1 MIHRTPK
8 KPKKA
13 AKKKQKLVNIS
24 HNICSKHQ
32 INTDINNDY
41 FDIEEEMNFM
51 NRTVSLEKASELPNK
66 QESVFDY
73 VASSNDA

>member
-8 KPKKA
+8 KQ
-13 AKKKQKLVNIS
+13 QKLVNIS
-24 HNICSKHQ
+24 HNICSKLQ

-51 NRTVSLEKASELPNK
+51 NNFSHYRTVSLEKASELPL
-66 QESVFDY
+66 
-73 VASSNDA
+73 